1 MLALIAGRGDLPKA
15 VALAQSVRPLVCAV
29 DGFAPNDLVVDF
41 RFPIEKLGGLLRFL
55 KAQGVTQV
63 CLCGGIDRPSF
74 AITRMDIWTVPLVPI
89 LLRALKLGDD
99 GALRAVIEVFE
110 SRGITVRAAHDL
122 APGLLPKAGILT
134 KTQPDPQTIGD
145 VAAGDQEIREMGR
158 KDLGQA
164 CLIRDGKVVQREVDS
179 GTDAMM
185 AMDADAALGAV
196 FYKAPKP
203 QQDRRVDLPTIG
215 LDTAKRAVQM
225 GLRGLVIEAGG
236 VIVLDQEKV
245 IETLDQNGLFLW
257 VREKGAA

>member
-29 DGFAPNDLVVDF
+29 DGFAPNDLVVDYS
-41 RFPIEKLGGLLRFL
+41 FPIEKLGGLLRFL

-74 AITRMDIWTVPLVPI
+74 VITRMDIWTVPLVPI

-99 GALRAVIEVFE
+99 GALRAVIDVFE
-110 SRGITVRAAHDL
+110 SRGIAVRAAHEL
-122 APGLLPKAGILT
+122 APDLLPAAGVLT
-134 KTQPDPQTIGD
+134 QAEPDQQAAID
-145 VAAGDQEIREMGR
+145 ALAGDQEIQEMGR

-164 CLIRDGKVVQREVDS
+164 CLIRDGAVVQCEADS
-179 GTDAMM
+179 GTDAMLL
-185 AMDADAALGAV
+185 AGGDDAVGAL

-203 QQDRRVDLPTIG
+203 QQDRRADLPTIG

-236 VIVLDQEKV
+236 VIVLDQDKV